1 MVRRSSSRGRGRKSD
16 PKSSGPKHRF
26 TTYNI
31 LCSHLAGKN
40 HFRYCKPEFLDADYR
55 LDLIKQKLQGEVDKK
70 AVIAIQEIGHEWAGA
85 LHQFFAE
92 ENYYFVCNHYGSRF
106 NNYMGVG
113 LAVPLEDYRIEEV
126 DTKRIGD
133 TLLIPWGPK
142 KHWIVA
148 FIMGWVMF
156 IYGLIENQLIKY
168 KLKQKPHDLWQ
179 HVKDRWNQLVTMKL
193 YSRKTKETFWV
204 STYHMPCA
212 FKNPDMM
219 TVHASLALKR
229 LQMLAGAGP
238 EEPKEGEEPKEK
250 LPYVLMGD
258 FNFKPED
265 GMYTLYT
272 TGTLETTSPAYP
284 SSRVGIPKG
293 VKFDFNPD
301 VVPVR
306 SAYVEANGEEPE
318 YTNNARVHEMPHFME
333 ALDYIFIS
341 DEWSVN
347 QVESLDYLPSKEE
360 QDEPFPNEVEPSDHV
375 LIAAHL
381 SL

>member
-1 MVRRSSSRGRGRKSD
+1 
-16 PKSSGPKHRF
+16 
-26 TTYNI
+26 
-31 LCSHLAGKN
+31 
-40 HFRYCKPEFLDADYR
+40 
-55 LDLIKQKLQGEVDKK
+55 
-70 AVIAIQEIGHEWAGA
+70 
-85 LHQFFAE
+85 
-92 ENYYFVCNHYGSRF
+92 
-106 NNYMGVG
+106 
-113 LAVPLEDYRIEEV
+113 
-126 DTKRIGD
+126 
-133 TLLIPWGPK
+133 
-142 KHWIVA
+142 
-148 FIMGWVMF
+148 
-156 IYGLIENQLIKY
+156 
-168 KLKQKPHDLWQ
+168 
-179 HVKDRWNQLVTMKL
+179 
-193 YSRKTKETFWV
+193 
-204 STYHMPCA
+204 
-212 FKNPDMM
+212 M

-318 YTNNARVHEMPHFME
+318 YTNNARVQEMPHFME

-360 QDEPFPNEVEPSDHV
+360 QDEPFPNEMEPSDHV